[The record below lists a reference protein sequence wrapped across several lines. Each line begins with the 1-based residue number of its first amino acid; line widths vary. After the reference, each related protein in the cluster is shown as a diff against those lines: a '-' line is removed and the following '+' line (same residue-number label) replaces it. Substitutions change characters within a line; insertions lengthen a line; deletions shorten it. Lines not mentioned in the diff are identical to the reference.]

1 MPITGAKLLDAG
13 RQREGFCDDAFLL
26 NCNLMHYATEGVL
39 NPLPP

>member
-1 MPITGAKLLDAG
+1 MPITGTNFWTLGDNGKA
-13 RQREGFCDDAFLL
+13 FCNDTFLL